1 MPYQSNAAA
10 WAPTVMAPL
19 TVAAH
24 LANAFRPYDDLHR
37 AMRVL
42 DVAAVAAAA
51 GIVVAQLLTRSAG
64 RRDGLPNASLTLAS
78 TGVLGLLL
86 DRQARH
92 AEAERARL
100 ERRASI
106 VERLVPKRRSRLDRV
121 VVHV

>member
-1 MPYQSNAAA
+1 MPSPSNAAA
-10 WAPTVMAPL
+10 WVPAIIAPL
-19 TVAAH
+19 AVAGHMATA
-24 LANAFRPYDDLHR
+24 LQPDDDLHR

-42 DVAAVAAAA
+42 DVAAVAAGA
-51 GIVVAQLLTRSAG
+51 GLVVAQLLTRGAG
-64 RRDGLPNASLTLAS
+64 RNGLPNASLALAS

-86 DRQARH
+86 DRQARE

-106 VERLVPKRRSRLDRV
+106 VERLVPKRRPRLDRV